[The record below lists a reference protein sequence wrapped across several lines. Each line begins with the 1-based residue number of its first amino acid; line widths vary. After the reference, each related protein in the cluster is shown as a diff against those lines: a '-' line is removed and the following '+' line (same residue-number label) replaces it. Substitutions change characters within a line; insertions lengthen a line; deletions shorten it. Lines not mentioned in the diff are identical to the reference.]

1 MLLLENSRG
10 DKIAV
15 YGEEVVGAAVDG
27 GGDHYALRA
36 TPLLGPLHT
45 LTAAHSFFPT
55 CFLKPLVNN
64 EGFS

>member
-15 YGEEVVGAAVDG
+15 YGEEVEGAVGR

-36 TPLLGPLHT
+36 TPLLAPLHT